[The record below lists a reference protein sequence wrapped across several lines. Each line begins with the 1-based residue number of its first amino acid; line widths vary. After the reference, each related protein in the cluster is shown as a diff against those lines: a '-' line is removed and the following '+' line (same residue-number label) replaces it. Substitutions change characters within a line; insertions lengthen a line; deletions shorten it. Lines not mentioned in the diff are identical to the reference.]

1 MAQTSILI
9 IYTGGTIG
17 MVKNEKGSLVPFN
30 FAQIY
35 QQIPE
40 LQKLHYR
47 IEAISFDPLID
58 SSDIMPEQWVEMAH
72 IIQNRYEDFDG
83 YVILHGSDTM
93 SYTAS
98 ALSFILGNLNKPVII
113 TGSQLPLGELRTDGR
128 ENFINA
134 IEIAAAK
141 EDETPLVPEV
151 CIYFENKLFRGN
163 RTYKYNAENF
173 KAFVSGNYPLLA
185 ESGVYLKFYKEN
197 ILKPNFKKLKLHTQL
212 DTGVGII
219 KIFPGMQAS
228 FIHSILATKGL
239 RALVLESFG
248 SGNAFSKDWFIDGL
262 QTAIQ
267 KGLIIVNVTQCIGGS
282 VEMGKYETSRRLLE
296 IGVVSAKDMT
306 TASALTKLMVILGE
320 EKHNKDIIASFT
332 RPWAGEISE

>member
-1 MAQTSILI
+1 
-9 IYTGGTIG
+9 
-17 MVKNEKGSLVPFN
+17 
-30 FAQIY
+30 
-35 QQIPE
+35 
-40 LQKLHYR
+40 
-47 IEAISFDPLID
+47 
-58 SSDIMPEQWVEMAH
+58 
-72 IIQNRYEDFDG
+72 
-83 YVILHGSDTM
+83 
-93 SYTAS
+93 
-98 ALSFILGNLNKPVII
+98 
-113 TGSQLPLGELRTDGR
+113 
-128 ENFINA
+128 
-134 IEIAAAK
+134 
-141 EDETPLVPEV
+141 
-151 CIYFENKLFRGN
+151 
-163 RTYKYNAENF
+163 
-173 KAFVSGNYPLLA
+173 
-185 ESGVYLKFYKEN
+185 
-197 ILKPNFKKLKLHTQL
+197 
-212 DTGVGII
+212 
-219 KIFPGMQAS
+219 MQAS